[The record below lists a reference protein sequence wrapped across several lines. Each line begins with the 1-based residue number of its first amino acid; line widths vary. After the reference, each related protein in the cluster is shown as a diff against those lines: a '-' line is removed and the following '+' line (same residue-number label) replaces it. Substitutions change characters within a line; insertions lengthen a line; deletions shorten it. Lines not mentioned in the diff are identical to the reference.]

1 MTQNDDGEMGVMMM
15 KKVQVV
21 VGEEWVDDDDGYGD
35 KKDSICCCGV
45 VVDVKRENLL
55 KNSSIV
61 LSCGSFVFVF
71 PPVNF
76 CFFFDTVTDVRT
88 VVLIIDYSISIFFVS
103 LITLFVVLWVF
114 GYFIITHPQQTF
126 L

>member
-1 MTQNDDGEMGVMMM
+1 M
-15 KKVQVV
+15 KVQQV
-21 VGEEWVDDDDGYGD
+21 VGEEWVDDDDD
-35 KKDSICCCGV
+35 DDDSICCCGVV

-88 VVLIIDYSISIFFVS
+88 LVLIFDSSSSPSIPHHSFPS
-103 LITLFVVLWVF
+103 
-114 GYFIITHPQQTF
+114 F
-126 L
+126 LPILLSHIPN

>member
-1 MTQNDDGEMGVMMM
+1 M
-15 KKVQVV
+15 KVEQV
-21 VGEEWVDDDDGYGD
+21 VGEEWVDDDDD
-35 KKDSICCCGV
+35 DDSICCCCCCCGV
-45 VVDVKRENLL
+45 VVVDVKLKRVNLL

-88 VVLIIDYSISIFFVS
+88 LVLIF
-103 LITLFVVLWVF
+103 
-114 GYFIITHPQQTF
+114 
-126 L
+126 